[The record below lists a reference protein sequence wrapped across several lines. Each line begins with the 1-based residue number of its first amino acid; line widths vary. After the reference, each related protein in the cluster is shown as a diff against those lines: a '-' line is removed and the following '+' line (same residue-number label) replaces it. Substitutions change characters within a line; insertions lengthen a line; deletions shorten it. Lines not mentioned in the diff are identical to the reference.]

1 MTAASEGCVG
11 NTNTRYPVIYM
22 NDDFEFDSPAL
33 DVEDLFSAFVENAA
47 WMGEIE
53 LSYTAFRKI
62 PLMNFIVSM
71 PTDRRSFRSLRQ
83 TYLSL
88 WIYLIA

>member
-1 MTAASEGCVG
+1 MCWEHEYPV
-11 NTNTRYPVIYM
+11 PVIYM
-22 NDDFEFDSPAL
+22 NDDFEFDSPVL

-62 PLMNFIVSM
+62 LDEFYSEHA
-71 PTDRRSFRSLRQ
+71 DRPSVIQIIEANIPEFMDLFDGVVQ
-83 TYLSL
+83 KCFV
-88 WIYLIA
+88 